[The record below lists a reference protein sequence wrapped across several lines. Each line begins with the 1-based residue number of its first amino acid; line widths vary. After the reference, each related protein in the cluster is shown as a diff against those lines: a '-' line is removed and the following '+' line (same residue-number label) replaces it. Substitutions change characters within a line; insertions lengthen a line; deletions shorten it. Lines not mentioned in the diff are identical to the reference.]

1 MSSNFRGL
9 NPHWQDG
16 IVFIHMER
24 TAEKLA
30 SALEVGVDWYLTGD
44 EEKKYNPVD
53 GKLTDLLW
61 QHPEVREELWKR
73 MRDE

>member
-1 MSSNFRGL
+1 
-9 NPHWQDG
+9 
-16 IVFIHMER
+16 MER

-30 SALEVGVDWYLTGD
+30 SAVEVGVDWYLTGD
-44 EEKKYNPVD
+44 EEKKCNPVD